1 MHVRR
6 IALLDYRNWAQLDLE
21 LSPGVTLF
29 LGSNGQGKT
38 NLVEAIAYFSQ
49 LGSHR
54 TSQDAALVRHG
65 HDRAI
70 VRTLIGHA
78 GRELVLD
85 VEITASGANRARVAG
100 TVVKH
105 AELAR
110 HHAAVLFA
118 PEDLSI
124 VRGDPAGRR
133 RFIDQLIV
141 QLRPAAA
148 GVIADYERVLR
159 QRNSLLKSA
168 RTTRT
173 PSSALGTLDIWDE
186 RLVTLGTRL
195 IEARADTVD
204 RLREPVTSAYRAL
217 TERDHAPTLGLAVT
231 VAQDVDEQGA
241 AAADAIGSTDAITKA
256 FTTRL
261 SEMRDRELERGV
273 SLVGPHRDDLVL
285 GLNGLPVRGYA
296 SHGESWSFALA
307 LRLGSAQLLRTVS
320 TIGDPVLILDD
331 VFAELDEERRHRL
344 AGAVADFEQVLITAA
359 VAADVPDDLHPRIV
373 RIQSGEVLEQRDGAR

>member
-110 HHAAVLFA
+110 YHAAVLFA

-133 RFIDQLIV
+133 RFIDQLVV

-231 VAQDVDEQGA
+231 VARDVDEQGA

-285 GLNGLPVRGYA
+285 GLNGP
-296 SHGESWSFALA
+296 
-307 LRLGSAQLLRTVS
+307 AQLLRTVS